1 MIKSTVLI
9 GTFFALATGLAIGI
23 QATLSSRTGGLI
35 GHVRTG
41 VLTNVVGGVLAVTI
55 AAAWMA
61 GGGLD
66 WRQIPLPAALML
78 VTSGALGILIV
89 TGSAFALQRIGVAA
103 GVATLILGQLLV
115 SVIADTTGIGHVEP
129 IPLTVE
135 RVAGLFVMAAAV
147 YLLLPRS

>member
-1 MIKSTVLI
+1 MVKSTVLI
-9 GTFFALATGLAIGI
+9 GTFFALATGLAIGL

-41 VLTNVVGGVLAVTI
+41 VLTNVVGGALAMII
-55 AAAWMA
+55 AAVWMA
-61 GGGLD
+61 RGGLD
-66 WRQIPLPAALML
+66 WRQVPVPAGLML
-78 VTSGALGILIV
+78 ATSGALGILIV

-115 SVIADTTGIGHVEP
+115 SVIADTSGIGNVEP
-129 IPLTVE
+129 IPLTVQ
-135 RVAGLFVMAAAV
+135 RVAGLLVMAVAV